1 MPRGGVHRVR
11 PSVHSGVLHASVGT
25 ISEAN
30 GERGGCPATW
40 KHTCAQGCL
49 PGHHRAGLNPCCSGT
64 REPAQLWG
72 GVRGGWCAIPTG
84 TAHTHRLSRSSC
96 VSPGVPRD
104 RRLCSKEVTAGEG
117 AGVRGSQGSTRR
129 SLLGR
134 AAHPPLPEDVGAE
147 ARSDPAPPGARI
159 PRLQAHH
166 PHSIS
171 HTPAGPRP
179 AFSPDSLGPGPRPG
193 WGSGALQ
200 NCLQEACLGLGRG
213 LPSSPGQHS
222 LTW

>member
-1 MPRGGVHRVR
+1 MQACGQSVRQTVSEGGAPPPGSTPVHRAV
-11 PSVHSGVLHASVGT
+11 S
-25 ISEAN
+25 
-30 GERGGCPATW
+30 
-40 KHTCAQGCL
+40 
-49 PGHHRAGLNPCCSGT
+49 RAGLSPCCSGT

-72 GVRGGWCAIPTG
+72 SVRGGWCAIPTG

-134 AAHPPLPEDVGAE
+134 AAHPPLPEDMGAE
-147 ARSDPAPPGARI
+147 ARSDPAPAGARI

-179 AFSPDSLGPGPRPG
+179 AFSPGSLGPGPRPA

-200 NCLQEACLGLGRG
+200 NCLQEACLGLGKG